1 MYFASLQRKRGNEN
15 SFKRLPQPGH
25 NQPHTPGAVPCRL
38 QTENPPRPAPLPLIH
53 HLPTAAITAPPAPSP
68 TPLQTRSPALLRA
81 RDLSPHSHPHP
92 PQPRPRVERGRTG
105 GEPGPPA
112 GLKPPLRE
120 RGGAGR
126 ACPLRGPGGTAR
138 PTDRR
143 PPSFFPACLLLP
155 CLLPSLPA
163 RQAAGV
169 GETAGGG
176 KAGSVIPSFCQPP
189 LHYTRSPALRTVL
202 PIVTPVIPP
211 EAIKLTE
218 NPSLGCETQLLPD
231 RGACPNTPPP
241 HTHTG
246 APPAARPHHFPSLH
260 AVSTD
265 RPVPSSPAGAA
276 PPRQREVL
284 REGERLRPWGF
295 GSCEAGR
302 GGFARLS
309 VWAAGA
315 ECSEARARPRRM
327 AASCPLKLSRGPA
340 LSPHPGYVPLHPS
353 HHLSHVPVQHT
364 TPQELTS
371 FIFKKPSDE
380 PSEVRPLK
388 GSHPQGR
395 KFDPWCWNSTT
406 RSSRLCCFLLWSMP
420 WHYRENPTGGW
431 GKCMDRKV
439 CLRLALVW
447 WSGCSLKE
455 AFQGPGGLPLLNP
468 QCCDSVCGKGCKS
481 SDSCFRS

>member
-1 MYFASLQRKRGNEN
+1 M
-15 SFKRLPQPGH
+15 
-25 NQPHTPGAVPCRL
+25 PCRL

-68 TPLQTRSPALLRA
+68 TPLQIRSPALLRA
-81 RDLSPHSHPHP
+81 RDLSPHTHPPPP

-143 PPSFFPACLLLP
+143 PPCLPPSSLPASFFPP

-202 PIVTPVIPP
+202 PVVTPVIPP

-231 RGACPNTPPP
+231 RGACPSTPP
-241 HTHTG
+241 HTHTQG
-246 APPAARPHHFPSLH
+246 HPRPPALITFPPSMPSPQTAPSRPHRRERLPPGRERFSGKGRGSGRGGSG
-260 AVSTD
+260 AVRREEEDSPASACGL
-265 RPVPSSPAGAA
+265 RARNVLKRGPGPAEWPLRVPSS
-276 PPRQREVL
+276 
-284 REGERLRPWGF
+284 
-295 GSCEAGR
+295 
-302 GGFARLS
+302 
-309 VWAAGA
+309 
-315 ECSEARARPRRM
+315 
-327 AASCPLKLSRGPA
+327 
-340 LSPHPGYVPLHPS
+340 
-353 HHLSHVPVQHT
+353 
-364 TPQELTS
+364 
-371 FIFKKPSDE
+371 
-380 PSEVRPLK
+380 
-388 GSHPQGR
+388 
-395 KFDPWCWNSTT
+395 
-406 RSSRLCCFLLWSMP
+406 
-420 WHYRENPTGGW
+420 
-431 GKCMDRKV
+431 
-439 CLRLALVW
+439 
-447 WSGCSLKE
+447 
-455 AFQGPGGLPLLNP
+455 
-468 QCCDSVCGKGCKS
+468 
-481 SDSCFRS
+481 

>member
-231 RGACPNTPPP
+231 RGACPSTP
-241 HTHTG
+241 HTHTHRG
-246 APPAARPHHFPSLH
+246 TPGRPPSSLSLPPCRLHRPPRPVLTGGSGSPPAERG
-260 AVSTD
+260 
-265 RPVPSSPAGAA
+265 SP
-276 PPRQREVL
+276 
-284 REGERLRPWGF
+284 
-295 GSCEAGR
+295 GR
-302 GGFARLS
+302 G
-309 VWAAGA
+309 
-315 ECSEARARPRRM
+315 EA
-327 AASCPLKLSRGPA
+327 PA
-340 LSPHPGYVPLHPS
+340 VGVR
-353 HHLSHVPVQHT
+353 
-364 TPQELTS
+364 EL
-371 FIFKKPSDE
+371 
-380 PSEVRPLK
+380 
-388 GSHPQGR
+388 
-395 KFDPWCWNSTT
+395 
-406 RSSRLCCFLLWSMP
+406 
-420 WHYRENPTGGW
+420 
-431 GKCMDRKV
+431 
-439 CLRLALVW
+439 
-447 WSGCSLKE
+447 
-455 AFQGPGGLPLLNP
+455 
-468 QCCDSVCGKGCKS
+468 
-481 SDSCFRS
+481 